1 MKNMKLCVNNDWLR
15 RQIETD
21 ADNNVEAGRAIRRS
35 VDIVKAAE
43 AAQQTLAQAVPESGT
58 VHKTEAA
65 LSLLVQLTR
74 RRDKLTLAQFAERL
88 RISAEEVAAIETDP
102 GYSPKPRTIHNLAEY
117 VKVPAKVLLN
127 LLPDAPVVDLS
138 LDAAVHR
145 FAASSDNL
153 SELSRSERRGLND
166 FVKFLTVYKGGSKSN
181 AE

>member
-1 MKNMKLCVNNDWLR
+1 MKLCVNNDWLR

-21 ADNNVEAGRAIRRS
+21 TDTNVEAGRAIRRS
-35 VDIVKAAE
+35 ADIAKAAE
-43 AAQQTLAQAVPESGT
+43 AAQQTLAQAAPKGET
-58 VHKTEAA
+58 APKTEAA

-74 RRDKLTLAQFAERL
+74 RRDKLSTAQFAERL
-88 RISAEEVAAIETDP
+88 RISAEELAAIETNP
-102 GYSPKPRTIHNLAEY
+102 TYSPKPRTIHNLAEY
-117 VKVPAKVLLN
+117 VKVPANVLLN
-127 LLPDAPVVDLS
+127 LLPDAPVIDRS

-153 SELSRSERRGLND
+153 SDLSRSERRGLND